1 MPCPSTPGYFNLRY
15 PHLSTRPHRYAW
27 MQADLE
33 GRGRGNTEFPFL
45 FLELTVGPSLEE
57 WLTPTVPKNNLS
69 TFSTSRG
76 SSLFKKWHNHNL
88 EKATQTPAVATT
100 QCSISRIHSP
110 SSGLLCGSA
119 LSSQLCSWQHVQPV
133 V

>member
-1 MPCPSTPGYFNLRY
+1 MLAIPLGLVQQLVPEIGMETLCCPFPFL
-15 PHLSTRPHRYAW
+15 P
-27 MQADLE
+27 DLE